1 MEFFLVQLSE
11 RLVILQERSKTVH
24 KDELRVLEMFL
35 KRRLQGGGEGEANT
49 LLEKPNN
56 IYIKNSNCQPAS
68 LEQERVSLPLSQQC
82 WAQRY
87 LCRAAI
93 KLLITMYT
101 YSGKLGEK
109 NLTTK
114 IHCCTQNPK
123 DSEADEE
130 RRRNDRGGVLRELE
144 EE

>member
-1 MEFFLVQLSE
+1 MEFFPVQLSE
-11 RLVILQERSKTVH
+11 LLVIMQERSKPVH
-24 KDELRVLEMFL
+24 KDELRVPEMFL
-35 KRRLQGGGEGEANT
+35 NRWLQGGGEGEANP
-49 LLEKPNN
+49 LLETPNN

-68 LEQERVSLPLSQQC
+68 LEQERVRC
-82 WAQRY
+82 
-87 LCRAAI
+87 LCPSNAGRSAI
-93 KLLITMYT
+93 YAGLQTPYNHL

-130 RRRNDRGGVLRELE
+130 RRPNDRGGVLREIE
-144 EE
+144 AE